1 MNKEIVNENKNNDSR
16 ADKLKKYSLAS
27 VLLLA
32 AIIILGNILLDKVL
46 GKALTFDFSYSS
58 QNSISQTSVDY
69 LDSLSPDTHIRIVGL
84 FNRPSNVEGTIYQ
97 YIIPLLDDYVK
108 KGDGKVSVEYIDP
121 NEKPS
126 IISELDPD
134 NSFDLAS
141 QTESFVVYYNGR
153 IRIISPIDCYYYDE
167 SYYSTYGTYVITG
180 SNTEFTFTNTMYALT
195 RGISKKAYIITGLKE
210 EGNENLTKILES
222 MLMDVEM
229 LPDSDSFEI
238 PEDCSLLI
246 LNGPNSDISE
256 KMYVEISEYMKN
268 GGKLFVAVDYSTYN
282 VTETYVRLNLL
293 LNQMNINID
302 PLLIYENDGGYQ
314 LSGSAVN
321 SVVTVSN
328 EFSSYVSSSYMTSSY
343 ARNIRESDN
352 PNQDYIA
359 KAVLGTSSNA
369 QTLMLDSSGSVIQN
383 GVENNGLHYVAMYS
397 VKDGVV
403 PSEVFVFGTMAF
415 SSDDYINQHSLNDI
429 NVDFFKAC
437 VRELTD
443 TSTDSQINI
452 LSKNIN
458 SYNLDATKA
467 TTSTSTLMLIVFM
480 LLIPIVLIAM
490 AVIVY
495 FKRKNL

>member
-1 MNKEIVNENKNNDSR
+1 MNKEINNENKNNDSR

-27 VLLLA
+27 VVLLV
-32 AIIILGNILLDKVL
+32 AIVILGNFLLDKVF

-69 LDSLSPDTHIRIVGL
+69 LEGLSPDTHIRIVGL
-84 FNRPSNVEGTIYQ
+84 FNRPSNVEGTVYQ

-108 KGDGKVSVEYIDP
+108 KSDGKVSVEYVDP

-141 QTESFVVYYNGR
+141 RAESFVVSCNGR
-153 IRIISPIDCYYYDE
+153 IRIVSPIDCYYYDE
-167 SYYSTYGTYVITG
+167 SYYSTYGKYIITG
-180 SNTEFTFTNTMYALT
+180 NNTEFTFTNTMYALT
-195 RGISKKAYIITGLKE
+195 QGVSKKAYIITGLKE
-210 EGNENLTKILES
+210 EGNENITRILES
-222 MLMDVEM
+222 MLMEVEM
-229 LPDSDSFEI
+229 LPDSASFTI
-238 PEDCSLLI
+238 PDDCSLLI

-282 VTETYVRLNLL
+282 VTETYVRLNQL

-302 PLLIYENDGGYQ
+302 PLLVYENDAGHQ

-321 SVVTVSN
+321 SVVTISDG
-328 EFSSYVSSSYMTSSY
+328 FSTYVSISYLTSSY
-343 ARNIRESDN
+343 ARNVREADTH
-352 PNQDYIA
+352 NQDFVSRP
-359 KAVLGTSSNA
+359 VLITSSNA
-369 QTLMLDSSGSVIQN
+369 QTLMLDSSGNV
-383 GVENNGLHYVAMYS
+383 VENGIEDIGQHYVAMYA

-403 PSEVFVFGTMAF
+403 PSEAFVFGTLAF
-415 SSDDYINQHSLNDI
+415 SSDEYINQHSLNDI
-429 NVDFFKAC
+429 NVDFFRAC
-437 VRELTD
+437 IRELTD
-443 TSTDSQINI
+443 TSVDSQLNI
-452 LSKNIN
+452 MSKNID
-458 SYNLDATKA
+458 SYNIDATKA
-467 TTSTSTLMLIVFM
+467 TTSTSTLMLIIFM
-480 LLIPIVLIAM
+480 LIIPIALIAV